1 MHYTILRNLERG
13 TPPYKIIKIMLYF
26 VYILLSKKDKNFYT
40 GYTNN
45 LKRRL
50 KEHQEGKIVSTKHRL
65 PVQLIY
71 YEVCLNKYDA
81 LAREKY
87 LKSGRG
93 KKYIRSRIKRYFEN

>member
-1 MHYTILRNLERG
+1 
-13 TPPYKIIKIMLYF
+13 MLYF
-26 VYILLSKKDKNFYT
+26 VYILLSKKDKDFYT

-93 KKYIRSRIKRYFEN
+93 KKYIKSRVKRYMIGFN

>member
-1 MHYTILRNLERG
+1 LI
-13 TPPYKIIKIMLYF
+13 YF
-26 VYILLSKKDKNFYT
+26 VYLLLSKKDNDFYT
-40 GYTNN
+40 GYTNS
-45 LKRRL
+45 LGKCF
-50 KEHQEGKIVSTKHRL
+50 KEHQEGKVKSTKHRL

-93 KKYIRSRIKRYFEN
+93 KKYIRSRLKNHLTNFNK

>member
-1 MHYTILRNLERG
+1 M
-13 TPPYKIIKIMLYF
+13 YF
-26 VYILLSKKDKNFYT
+26 IYVFISKKDSDFYT

-45 LKRRL
+45 LKKRI
-50 KEHQEGKIVSTKHRL
+50 KEHQEGKVKSTKHRL

-71 YEVCLNKYDA
+71 YEVCINKYDA

-93 KKYIRSRIKRYFEN
+93 KKYLRDRLKRYIEESTK

>member
-1 MHYTILRNLERG
+1 
-13 TPPYKIIKIMLYF
+13 MLYF
-26 VYILLSKKDKNFYT
+26 VYILLSGKDKDFYT

-93 KKYIRSRIKRYFEN
+93 KKYIKSRIKRYMALFN

>member
-1 MHYTILRNLERG
+1 
-13 TPPYKIIKIMLYF
+13 MLYF
-26 VYILLSKKDKNFYT
+26 VYVLLSKKDKDFYT

-65 PVQLIY
+65 PIQLIY

-93 KKYIRSRIKRYFEN
+93 KKYIKSRIKRYMMKL

>member
-1 MHYTILRNLERG
+1 MH
-13 TPPYKIIKIMLYF
+13 F
-26 VYILLSKKDKNFYT
+26 VYILISKKDNDFYT

-45 LKRRL
+45 IKRRL
-50 KEHQEGKIVSTKHRL
+50 KEHQEGKVESTKHRL
-65 PVQLIY
+65 PIKLVY

-93 KKYIRSRIKRYFEN
+93 KKYLRERIKRYINDFTK

>member
-1 MHYTILRNLERG
+1 M
-13 TPPYKIIKIMLYF
+13 YF
-26 VYILLSKKDKNFYT
+26 VYLLLSKKDNNFYT

-45 LKRRL
+45 LKKRF
-50 KEHQEGKIVSTKHRL
+50 KEHQEEKVRSTKHRL
-65 PVQLIY
+65 PVRLIY

-93 KKYIRSRIKRYFEN
+93 KKYIRSRLKNHLTDFNKQPYQKKEI